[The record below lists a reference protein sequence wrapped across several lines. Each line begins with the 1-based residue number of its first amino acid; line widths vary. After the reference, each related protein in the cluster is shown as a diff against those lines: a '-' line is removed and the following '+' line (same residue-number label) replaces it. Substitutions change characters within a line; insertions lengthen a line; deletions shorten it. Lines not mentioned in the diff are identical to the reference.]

1 MSRRPI
7 RSALARLLWSIPG
20 EWGRRP
26 GPAPLVECP
35 ACGSDRACL
44 VDSSEEDE
52 THWWIRL
59 RCAECEVWRDVIATD
74 EEANELDRALMAA
87 EVDVLIAAL
96 EHDVIDASSFAT

>member
-1 MSRRPI
+1 MSRWPI
-7 RSALARLLWSIPG
+7 RSALARLLRSIPG